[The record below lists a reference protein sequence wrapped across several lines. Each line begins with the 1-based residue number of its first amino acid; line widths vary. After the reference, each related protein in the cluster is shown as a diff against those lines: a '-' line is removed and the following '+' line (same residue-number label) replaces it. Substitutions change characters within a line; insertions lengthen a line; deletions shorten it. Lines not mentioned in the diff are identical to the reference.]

1 MQNGLVVVAENV
13 ENGIN
18 GRVVRAF
25 RRRHV
30 HAFSPVSFH
39 FLHGLPFSIQESGD
53 ISEFVL
59 HINVSFSNFRHF
71 LSIRR
76 IQGLLAK

>member
-39 FLHGLPFSIQESGD
+39 FLGIPSGKGGGG
-53 ISEFVL
+53 
-59 HINVSFSNFRHF
+59 RHEK
-71 LSIRR
+71 RAGEKVKGCGR
-76 IQGLLAK
+76 GRNGVEG